1 MKNRNAKT
9 SIKVDGKMNEHDVG
23 IVGKR
28 YSLAA
33 LIFASS
39 IGLAALIHVIRWW

>member
-1 MKNRNAKT
+1 VKDFNAKT
-9 SIKVDGKMNEHDVG
+9 SIKVDGKMNEQDAG

-33 LIFASS
+33 LIFASCV
-39 IGLAALIHVIRWW
+39 GLAALIHVIRWW